1 MALRVLVTDGMDAGA
16 MEQLRKDGYEVIE
29 QFYEPDQLGAAL
41 RDFDVVI
48 IRSATKIKEPQID
61 AAAGSRLKLIIRAG
75 VGVDNI
81 AVKYAEEHGIQVKNT
96 PRASSNAVAEL
107 ALALLFSCARNIS
120 IAGHTMRE
128 NKWEKKAY
136 SKGFEL
142 SGKTMGV
149 IGYGRI
155 GQLVGAKGQALGMNV
170 LSVVHRNKP
179 EGCECE
185 TMHFVTMDELLSQS
199 DIVVLCAPSGD
210 KPLVDAE
217 SLAKMK
223 DGVVILNFARDTL
236 VNDDDMAAAL
246 EAGKV
251 ARYVSDF
258 PNPKVVHMKNVI
270 LTPHLGASTR
280 ESEDNCAV
288 MAVKEITD
296 YLENGNIK
304 NSVNYPACDMGVCQA
319 ESRIAVL
326 HMNIPNMIG
335 QITAILAAQ
344 GVNISDMTNKSRD
357 KFAYT
362 LLDLEHKPEEATVEK
377 LKAIEGVLRVRI
389 VK

>member
-1 MALRVLVTDGMDAGA
+1 MRVLVTDGMDAGA
-16 MEQLRKDGYEVIE
+16 MEKLRQDGHEVVE

-41 RDFDVVI
+41 RDFDAVI

-61 AAAGSRLKLIIRAG
+61 AAKGSRLKLIIRAG

-81 AVKYAEEHGIQVKNT
+81 AVQYAEAAGITVKNT

-107 ALALLFSCARNIS
+107 AMALLFSCARNIS

-128 NKWEKKAY
+128 GKWEKKAY

-155 GQLVGAKGQALGMNV
+155 GRLVGEKGQALGMKV

-179 EGCECE
+179 EGCESE

-199 DIVVLCAPSGD
+199 DILVLCAPSGE

-223 DGVVILNFARDTL
+223 DGVVIINVSRGSNVDEEALLEGLNS
-236 VNDDDMAAAL
+236 
-246 EAGKV
+246 GKV
-251 ARYVSDF
+251 KAVGLDVWLSEKDPNWTLAQHPAVSC
-258 PNPKVVHMKNVI
+258 
-270 LTPHLGASTR
+270 TPHIGAGT
-280 ESEDNCAV
+280 
-288 MAVKEITD
+288 KEAQKRI
-296 YLENGNIK
+296 G
-304 NSVNYPACDMGVCQA
+304 A
-319 ESRIAVL
+319 ELVDI
-326 HMNIPNMIG
+326 I
-335 QITAILAAQ
+335 
-344 GVNISDMTNKSRD
+344 
-357 KFAYT
+357 
-362 LLDLEHKPEEATVEK
+362 EHFN
-377 LKAIEGVLRVRI
+377 
-389 VK
+389 

>member
-1 MALRVLVTDGMDAGA
+1 MRILVTDGMDKTA
-16 MEQLRKDGYEVIE
+16 MATLRAEGHEVVE

-41 RDFDVVI
+41 REFDVVI

-81 AVKYAEEHGIQVKNT
+81 AVKYAEENGIQVKNT

-155 GQLVGAKGQALGMNV
+155 GQMVGAKGQALGMDV

-185 TMHFVTMDELLSQS
+185 TMHFVSMDELLSRS
-199 DIVVLCAPSGD
+199 DIIVLCAPGGD
-210 KPLVDAE
+210 RPLVDTE

-223 DGVVILNFARDTL
+223 DGVVIINVSRGSNVDE
-236 VNDDDMAAAL
+236 AAL
-246 EAGKV
+246 LEALNSGKV
-251 ARYVSDF
+251 KAAGLDVWMSEKDPNWALAQHPAVSC
-258 PNPKVVHMKNVI
+258 
-270 LTPHLGASTR
+270 TPHIGAGT
-280 ESEDNCAV
+280 
-288 MAVKEITD
+288 KEAQKRI
-296 YLENGNIK
+296 G
-304 NSVNYPACDMGVCQA
+304 A
-319 ESRIAVL
+319 ELVDIV
-326 HMNIPNMIG
+326 
-335 QITAILAAQ
+335 
-344 GVNISDMTNKSRD
+344 
-357 KFAYT
+357 
-362 LLDLEHKPEEATVEK
+362 EHFGK
-377 LKAIEGVLRVRI
+377 
-389 VK
+389 